1 MLRTL
6 NTVLGVATLTTTLSI
21 LRLQWPRARGRDTA
35 AMVRPP
41 NHMHSAVHGPHGSV
55 GIGGGCRWWP
65 AGAGGGR
72 TAWVV

>member
-1 MLRTL
+1 MQAGCSLPVLRTL

-41 NHMHSAVHGPHGSV
+41 SHIHS
-55 GIGGGCRWWP
+55 
-65 AGAGGGR
+65 
-72 TAWVV
+72 TM